1 MRNSKLAKLI
11 NFVAKLPGIGERS
24 AKRLVLNML
33 KNRQNIML
41 PLAQMLEDSAKSIVT
56 CAECGNL
63 DDSALCSICN
73 DTKRD
78 SNTLCVV
85 ENVGDLLAIEK
96 SEIYSGLYF
105 VLGGSVSSATYTP
118 DDLRITKLLEA
129 ISTKSIS
136 EVIIA
141 TNPTIQGQTTAF
153 YITEKLKS
161 YNVKITR
168 PASGLPVGAEL
179 DYMDEGTLLA
189 AFSSR
194 HKF

>member
-41 PLAQMLEDSAKSIVT
+41 PLAQMLEDSAKNIVT

-118 DDLRITKLLEA
+118 DDLRIAKLLEA